1 MHYTYQDE
9 ICDGE
14 KHSLAWLFLTN
25 GKKDR
30 PIRCIKVKSMKFKS
44 LYSFLN
50 TDLSIIEREL
60 EKTAASEHPL
70 IKEANME
77 LLQAGGKRIRPVF
90 VLLSSM
96 FGQYDINVV
105 KHVAVALETIHMASL
120 VHDDVIDDAEL
131 RRGKPTV
138 KAKWDNR
145 VAMYTGDYLLAR
157 SLEVMTK
164 IENPLAHQIL
174 SKTIVEVCLGE
185 LEQIKDKYCFEQSL
199 RTYLKRIKRKTA
211 LLIAVSC
218 QLGAISTGA
227 SEEIHRKLYW
237 FGYFVGMS
245 FQITDDILDFTSTE
259 EALGKPV
266 GSDLLQGNITLPV
279 LFALQDPSMKSEIE
293 RISNKTTPEDIKPI
307 LHKILSSDVIDRAE
321 KVSDLYLHKAL
332 AILESLPKNRAKST
346 LLSIAKY
353 IGKRKT

>member
-1 MHYTYQDE
+1 
-9 ICDGE
+9 
-14 KHSLAWLFLTN
+14 
-25 GKKDR
+25 
-30 PIRCIKVKSMKFKS
+30 MKFKT

-50 TDLSIIEREL
+50 TDLSIIEQEL
-60 EKTAASEHPL
+60 EKTAISDHPL
-70 IKEANME
+70 LREANLE

-96 FGQYDINVV
+96 FGNYDINRV
-105 KHVAVALETIHMASL
+105 KYVAVALETIHMATL

-131 RRGKPTV
+131 RRGQPTV
-138 KAKWDNR
+138 KSKWDNR
-145 VAMYTGDYLLAR
+145 IAMYTGDYLLAR
-157 SLEVMTK
+157 SLEVMTN
-164 IENPLAHQIL
+164 IDDHLAHKIL

-185 LEQIKDKYCFEQSL
+185 IEQIKDKYRFDQSF

-218 QLGAISTGA
+218 QLGAISSGA

-259 EALGKPV
+259 EELGKPV

-279 LFALQDPSMKSEIE
+279 LFALENPTFKVEIEKITNETSQSEIQ
-293 RISNKTTPEDIKPI
+293 PI
-307 LHKILSSDVIDRAE
+307 LHMILESDVIERSA
-321 KVSDLYLHKAL
+321 KVSDQYLQKAFD
-332 AILESLPKNRAKST
+332 ILESLPKNRARST
-346 LLSIAKY
+346 LFSIAKY
-353 IGKRKT
+353 IGKRKF